1 MIIETASHYSTI
13 NSTAFVVQ
21 FVPLHVN
28 KPILHILLKGED
40 DPIPTNVAAL
50 TEMINDASPGVE
62 HHFEGAKEIRDNT
75 FDTVEDFNI

>member
-28 KPILHILLKGED
+28 KPLLTVVTKAEE

-50 TEMINDASPGVE
+50 AEMINEASPGVT
-62 HHFEGAKEIRDNT
+62 HHFEGAKEVRDNT
-75 FDTVEDFNI
+75 FDTVEDYTI